1 MTLRMDNDRRPRKIS
16 STQMKNS
23 GSLADTSCCILLM
36 RRTQGIGRDARDTS
50 DKEPNY
56 EIRCCQSIAQ
66 EAQWS
71 V

>member
-1 MTLRMDNDRRPRKIS
+1 MTLGMDNERPCKIS

-23 GSLADTSCCILLM
+23 GSLADTSCCILSKG
-36 RRTQGIGRDARDTS
+36 RTQGIGRDARDTS
-50 DKEPNY
+50 DKEPSY
-56 EIRCCQSIAQ
+56 KIRCCQSIAQ